1 MADDARA
8 ARYHRLQLL
17 SGAASLAIGAAYLG
31 VVLAH
36 ELGHHAHHDVW
47 RALGVQTVLT
57 LSGFA
62 IAHVALTAVAAWWGL
77 RGLADPAGL
86 PWLALVLGAVGLAA
100 LPLTNGYSRRIER
113 RADDF
118 ALGVTGDV
126 DGFVGAMERLA
137 SRNLAERRPHP
148 VKEALLYTHPAI
160 DRRIARARAR
170 TAGP

>member
-86 PWLALVLGAVGLAA
+86 PWLAVVLGVVGLAA

-113 RADDF
+113 A
-118 ALGVTGDV
+118 
-126 DGFVGAMERLA
+126 
-137 SRNLAERRPHP
+137 H
-148 VKEALLYTHPAI
+148 
-160 DRRIARARAR
+160 AR